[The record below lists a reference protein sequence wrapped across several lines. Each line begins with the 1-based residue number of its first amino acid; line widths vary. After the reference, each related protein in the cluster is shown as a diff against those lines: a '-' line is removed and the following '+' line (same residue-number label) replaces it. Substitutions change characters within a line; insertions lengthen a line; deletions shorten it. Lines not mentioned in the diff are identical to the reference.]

1 MVAVTD
7 INPVFV
13 AVKLTML
20 PLPAVAKPMDAVSS
34 SQSSS

>member
-7 INPVFV
+7 INPFV

-20 PLPAVAKPMDAVSS
+20 PLPAVAKPMDAVSFV
-34 SQSSS
+34 QSK